1 MRSFVREPSVDGDV
15 NWRVVLKLFP
25 YLLRYRA
32 RVVISV
38 LLMVAAKVSGVVMPI
53 TLKHIVDSLDPSLL
67 DSPEKAVLAV
77 PVFLLLSYGLL
88 RFFNVFFSELRD
100 AVFSR
105 VTEKVQRV
113 LGLEVFQH
121 LHHLD
126 LEFHLSRRTGGLARD
141 IERGTRGM
149 GFILRFALFNIVPTL
164 IEVLLVAAILYGQY
178 DYRFALIAL
187 FSVVIYVAF
196 SVVATEWRTGYVR
209 EANLMDNQA
218 NSRAIDSLLNFETV
232 KYFGNED
239 YESNRYDQDLGSWEE
254 ARLKN
259 RLSLAALNSGQAF
272 IIAAGITAMMF
283 LATAQVVKG
292 DMTLGDLVLVN
303 AFMIQVFMP
312 LNVLGFVYREIKA
325 SLADIERLFLLLETR
340 SRVTDHPNAKVLQ
353 IQKADIEFK
362 DVCFSYH
369 PERPILKG
377 LSFKIQAGE
386 KVAIVGRSGAGKSTI
401 SRLLFRFYDV
411 DSGAIIIS
419 GQDIREVSQ
428 SSLRRHIGIV
438 PQDTVLFN
446 DTLINNIH
454 YGKPEADLEAVY
466 RATNMAHLDGF
477 VQQLPKGVDT
487 LVGERGLKIS
497 GGEKQRVA
505 IARVLLKAP
514 DILLF
519 DEATSSLD
527 SEAEQAILKAINEVS
542 QQHTSIVIAHR
553 LSTIVDADKIIVLDQ
568 GQIVE
573 MGRHEELLDRD
584 GVYKKLWDMQKRSSS
599 TMDALNNG

>member
-1 MRSFVREPSVDGDV
+1 MRSFVREPTVDGNV
-15 NWRVVLKLFP
+15 NWRVIFKLLP
-25 YLLRYRA
+25 YLWRYRV

-53 TLKHIVDSLDPSLL
+53 ALKHIVDALDPSLL
-67 DSPEKAVLAV
+67 NSPEKTVLAV
-77 PVFLLLSYGLL
+77 PVFLLIGYGLL

-100 AVFSR
+100 AIFSR

-149 GFILRFALFNIVPTL
+149 SFILRFALFNIVPTL
-164 IEVLLVAAILYGQY
+164 IEVLMVAAILYGQY
-178 DYRFALIAL
+178 DYRFALISL

-196 SVVATEWRTGYVR
+196 SVVATEWRTGFVR

-218 NSRAIDSLLNFETV
+218 NSRSIDSLLNFETV

-239 YESNRYDQDLGSWEE
+239 YESNRYDQDLSNWEQ

-259 RLSLAALNSGQAF
+259 RLSLAALNSGQAL
-272 IIAAGITAMMF
+272 IIAAGITGMMF
-283 LATAQVVKG
+283 LATVQVVKG
-292 DMTLGDLVLVN
+292 EMTLGDLVLVN

-325 SLADIERLFLLLETR
+325 SLADIERLFMLLETR
-340 SRVTDHPNAKVLQ
+340 SRIVDKPNATLLQ
-353 IQKADIEFK
+353 IQQADIEFK

-369 PERPILKG
+369 ADRPILKN
-377 LSFKIQAGE
+377 LSFKINAGE

-401 SRLLFRFYDV
+401 SRLLFRFYDI
-411 DSGAIIIS
+411 DSGSITIS
-419 GQDIREVSQ
+419 GQDIREVTQ
-428 SSLRRHIGIV
+428 QSLRQHIGIV

-446 DTLINNIH
+446 DTLLNNIS
-454 YGKPEADLEAVY
+454 YGKPEAESEAVI
-466 RATNMAHLDGF
+466 RATSMAHLDGF
-477 VQQLPKGVDT
+477 IQQLPKGLDT
-487 LVGERGLKIS
+487 MVGERGLKIS

-505 IARVLLKAP
+505 IARVLLKSP

-542 QQHTSIVIAHR
+542 RQHTSIIIAHR

-568 GQIVE
+568 GHIVE
-573 MGRHEELLDRD
+573 MGKHEELLRQA
-584 GVYKKLWDMQKRSSS
+584 GVYSKLWEMQKRSSV
-599 TMDALNNG
+599 DE